1 MALFGNDQP
10 KSFVGVDIGNSAVKI
25 VELEGVGNRAKLV
38 TYGYLEQDNEIIRT
52 DSPQARANSI
62 AALSSVFAQSNVR
75 STQVIASLPSYAVFT
90 SIIHLPRMNKKELA
104 TAVQWEAKK
113 FVPMP
118 LSEMVLDW
126 KILDENAFRSTYVSA
141 GGPNPTEQGMMSQS
155 PMSPV
160 MHAANAPATIESKE
174 QSFYKILLTAAPK
187 DLVTRYVEIFKA
199 AKLNLIG
206 LETES
211 FAAERALIGNDPNPV
226 MIIDMGAVATNFS
239 IVVDGV
245 PIIHRS
251 IDIAGNTITK
261 SIANSMNIPVD
272 QAEQFKRDFGL
283 TAQPTQPGTANTGVV
298 VPRHIEALM
307 AAVMNEIQY
316 VLNLY
321 QSQTN
326 GPIEKIVLTGGSS
339 WLPHIVEYMRDRLQ
353 AKVFIGDPWAHVM
366 YPDPL
371 RDVLIQVGPRLS
383 VAIGLAMRPIVPSS
397 TVKG

>member
-1 MALFGNDQP
+1 MSLFGNDQT
-10 KSFVGVDIGNSAVKI
+10 KSYAGVDIGNSAVKV
-25 VELEGVGNRAKLV
+25 VELQPIQGRPKLL

-52 DSPQARANSI
+52 DSPAARASI
-62 AALSSVFAQSNVR
+62 TAALTSVFESSHVR
-75 STQVIASLPSYAVFT
+75 TREVVASLPSYAVFT
-90 SIIHLPRMNKKELA
+90 SIIHLPKMNKKEL
-104 TAVQWEAKK
+104 TEAVQWEAKK
-113 FVPMP
+113 FVPLP

-126 KILDENAFRSTYVSA
+126 KILDENAFRSSYVSSTGDHA
-141 GGPNPTEQGMMSQS
+141 PQS
-155 PMSPV
+155 PVAPSP
-160 MHAANAPATIESKE
+160 MAAATSALNRQAVIESKE

-199 AKLNLIG
+199 AKLKLVGI
-206 LETES
+206 ETES

-261 SIANSMNIPVD
+261 AIANSMNLPVD

-283 TAQPTQPGTANTGVV
+283 TAQPIQGGGDATGVA
-298 VPRHIEALM
+298 VPRHIEALL

-339 WLPHIVEYMRDRLQ
+339 WLPHIVEYMRERLQ
-353 AKVFIGDPWAHVM
+353 AKVFIGDPWAHIM
-366 YPDPL
+366 YPEPL
-371 RDVLIQVGPRLS
+371 RDVLVQVGPRLS
-383 VAIGLAMRPIVPSS
+383 VAIGLGMRPIVPSS
-397 TVKG
+397 TVR

>member
-25 VELEGVGNRAKLV
+25 VELEGVGHRAKLV
-38 TYGYLEQDNEIIRT
+38 TYGYVEQDNEIIRT
-52 DSPQARANSI
+52 DSPQARASI
-62 AALSSVFAQSNVR
+62 ITALSSVFAQANVR
-75 STQVIASLPSYAVFT
+75 SNQVIASLPSYAVFT
-90 SIIHLPRMNKKELA
+90 SIIHLPRMNKKDLA

-126 KILDENAFRSTYVSA
+126 KILDENAFRSTYVST
-141 GGPNPTEQGMMSQS
+141 GGQGQMDMSQ
-155 PMSPV
+155 PPVSPV
-160 MHAANAPATIESKE
+160 MHSMNNPATIESKE

-206 LETES
+206 IETES

-283 TAQPTQPGTANTGVV
+283 TAQPAQPGTANTGVV
-298 VPRHIEALM
+298 VPRHIESLM

-339 WLPHIVEYMRDRLQ
+339 WLPHIVEYMRERLQ

-371 RDVLIQVGPRLS
+371 RDVLVQVGPRLS
-383 VAIGLAMRPIVPSS
+383 VAIGLGMRPIVPSP

>member
-25 VELEGVGNRAKLV
+25 VELEGVGHRAKLV
-38 TYGYLEQDNEIIRT
+38 TYGYVEQDNEIIRT
-52 DSPQARANSI
+52 DSPQARASII
-62 AALSSVFAQSNVR
+62 AALSSVFAQANVR

-90 SIIHLPRMNKKELA
+90 SIIHLPRMNKKDLA

-141 GGPNPTEQGMMSQS
+141 GGQGQMDMSQP

-160 MHAANAPATIESKE
+160 MHSMNNPATIESKE

-206 LETES
+206 IETES

-283 TAQPTQPGTANTGVV
+283 TAQPVQPGTANTGVV
-298 VPRHIEALM
+298 VPRHIESLM

-339 WLPHIVEYMRDRLQ
+339 WLPHIVEYMRERLQ

-371 RDVLIQVGPRLS
+371 RDVLVQVGPRLS
-383 VAIGLAMRPIVPSS
+383 VAIGLGMRPIVPSS